1 MSAVKRL
8 LILSFST
15 IARDP
20 RVMRQIQLL
29 APQYQVAV
37 AGFGSQPDA
46 TVDFIELQLP
56 KAKLQHKL
64 LWAGQLLARQ
74 FEWHYWGKPYVREG
88 LQLLAGKQF
97 DAILANDI
105 SALPLALKLAKGKP
119 VLIDAHEYTP
129 KEFEDSWRWRLFFGR
144 YSHYLCQRYLPQTAA
159 MTTVCQGIADEYTR
173 EYGVRPS
180 VIHNAPPYQDLSPS
194 PTEEGR
200 IRLIHHGAAIRSR
213 HIETIIKMMQH
224 LDGRFTLDF
233 MLVPTDPIYL
243 KELREKA
250 KDDERIQFI
259 DPVSMPSICAKING
273 FDIGVYILP
282 PINFNHE
289 HALPNKFFEFIQARL
304 AVAIGPSPEMAA
316 LVKKHACGLV
326 ASSFEPIALAQML
339 NTLKPEDI
347 RLYKNAAHAAAAH
360 LNFDAD
366 SRTLSQEIAKII

>member
-37 AGFGSQPDA
+37 ADFGSQPDA

-119 VLIDAHEYTP
+119 VLIDAHE
-129 KEFEDSWRWRLFFGR
+129 
-144 YSHYLCQRYLPQTAA
+144 
-159 MTTVCQGIADEYTR
+159 
-173 EYGVRPS
+173 
-180 VIHNAPPYQDLSPS
+180 
-194 PTEEGR
+194 
-200 IRLIHHGAAIRSR
+200 
-213 HIETIIKMMQH
+213 
-224 LDGRFTLDF
+224 
-233 MLVPTDPIYL
+233 
-243 KELREKA
+243 
-250 KDDERIQFI
+250 
-259 DPVSMPSICAKING
+259 
-273 FDIGVYILP
+273 
-282 PINFNHE
+282 
-289 HALPNKFFEFIQARL
+289 
-304 AVAIGPSPEMAA
+304 
-316 LVKKHACGLV
+316 
-326 ASSFEPIALAQML
+326 
-339 NTLKPEDI
+339 
-347 RLYKNAAHAAAAH
+347 
-360 LNFDAD
+360 
-366 SRTLSQEIAKII
+366 